1 MTWQEVAAENY
12 DHLKDIPPEKAT
24 RDQFT
29 LYAACVALQ
38 GHKGLRGETIHS
50 GPETAAQG
58 ENEAAESILTEY
70 MEDELQDAEKYLKLW
85 HETSDKDFKDI
96 AKQELSH
103 FEILAK
109 HARTIDP
116 NIDLNPYMVHHNA
129 LLARLV

>member
-38 GHKGLRGETIHS
+38 GHKEPQDESIQ
-50 GPETAAQG
+50 PEPKTAAQV

-70 MEDELQDAEKYLKLW
+70 LAEELADAEKYLKLW
-85 HETSDKDFKDI
+85 HETGNADFKDI
-96 AKQELSH
+96 ARDELHH
-103 FEILAK
+103 FELLAK
-109 HARTIDP
+109 HARSVDSSIDFSS
-116 NIDLNPYMVHHNA
+116 YTVQHGA
-129 LLARLV
+129 LLAKLI